1 MSHAI
6 FHIINL
12 HITKFSPT
20 FGDILKHNN
29 MNYETIFL
37 MYINYRMTP
46 EGVSVIT
53 KEEASELLS
62 IGEKGYWALLRHL
75 KSTGVIE
82 EVNQNG
88 FYKTLKVH
96 KILPVYSFL
105 LDSSLSKAD
114 KDLMARVLLLHGTEY
129 AVGKVVAS
137 KLGVNPHTYN
147 AGKYS
152 LESKLKKDM
161 FEYLR
166 TVTVIPSESLPG
178 IEITPG
184 GAKNVQRRKGSRYI
198 SGDERLR
205 RKLANIP
212 HSLYMATKNC
222 AKRRKAEHFLTEEDI
237 KAQLEKQDYKCYYTG
252 LPFSDKVIPSVD
264 RIDSNITYQ
273 KDNIVICDAR
283 ANIMKQSMSV
293 TEFLEMIDLIYNNRK
308 GKI

>member
-1 MSHAI
+1 
-6 FHIINL
+6 
-12 HITKFSPT
+12 
-20 FGDILKHNN
+20 
-29 MNYETIFL
+29 
-37 MYINYRMTP
+37 MTP

-53 KEEASELLS
+53 KEEASALLS

-75 KSTGVIE
+75 KSTGAIE

-88 FYKTLKVH
+88 FYKTLKVN

-105 LDSSLSKAD
+105 LDPSLSKAD

-129 AVGKVVAS
+129 AVGKVVAAS
-137 KLGVNPHTYN
+137 LGVNPHTYN

-152 LESKLKKDM
+152 LEGKLKKDM

-166 TVTVIPSESLPG
+166 TVTTIPSEALPG
-178 IEITPG
+178 IKITSG
-184 GAKNVQRRKGSRYI
+184 GAKNKQRRKESRYI
-198 SGDERLR
+198 SSEERLK
-205 RKLANIP
+205 RKLANMP

-264 RIDSNITYQ
+264 RIDSSITYQ

-293 TEFLEMIDLIYNNRK
+293 EEFLEMIDLIYNNRK
-308 GKI
+308 GKS